1 MIEQL
6 FIDPWFWAFLAAI
19 GWALAFA
26 TVGTKSLGR
35 NLGFGIVMF
44 ILAELPR
51 LILPLPFVSQAH
63 ISLNPTWLL
72 VSGVIILAVSLFFG
86 TPVLRIVP
94 LTAPDRHEPL
104 RTDGLYSIV
113 RHPLMLCD
121 IFWPLG
127 LSLIFGSV
135 IGVVLTPVW
144 LLVIWALTHVE
155 EEALV
160 QVYGDAYRDFQS
172 RVPRLSLACPVSVGT
187 RACGEFKPRGKLPK
201 PGRFLINSR
210 Q

>member
-63 ISLNPTWLL
+63 ISLNPTWPL
-72 VSGVIILAVSLFFG
+72 VSGVIILAVSLFRD
-86 TPVLRIVP
+86 PRP
-94 LTAPDRHEPL
+94 SNRSPTAPDWHEPL
-104 RTDGLYSIV
+104 RTDGLTPS
-113 RHPLMLCD
+113 
-121 IFWPLG
+121 
-127 LSLIFGSV
+127 SV
-135 IGVVLTPVW
+135 
-144 LLVIWALTHVE
+144 
-155 EEALV
+155 
-160 QVYGDAYRDFQS
+160 
-172 RVPRLSLACPVSVGT
+172 T
-187 RACGEFKPRGKLPK
+187 RSCCAISSGHWVCR
-201 PGRFLINSR
+201 
-210 Q
+210 